1 MREESEQRFRRLL
14 EQHDRELLAAAAARA
29 EHGVRDQAWDTRFH
43 DRVRDVVHPVMDR
56 LRSLMHE
63 YELKS
68 EIITTRRRTE
78 ADGTVVPSSIAFE
91 FRVLTDPETHGFP
104 ITVPSLTLIA
114 DAASRAVLV
123 HENTMLPYE
132 GGHVGLVAR
141 IGLEELTGAAV
152 EDHLYA
158 VAQKI
163 LRGTDAQ

>member
-29 EHGVRDQAWDTRFH
+29 ERGMRDQAWDARFH
-43 DRVRDVVHPVMDR
+43 DRARDVVLPVMQR
-56 LRSLMHE
+56 LKALMHE
-63 YELKS
+63 YELNS
-68 EIITTRRRTE
+68 AIIVTNRRTSPE
-78 ADGTVVPSSIAFE
+78 GVVTPSSVGFE

-114 DAASRAVLV
+114 DPASRAVLV

-141 IGLEELTGAAV
+141 HGLEDLTGAAV

-158 VAQKI
+158 VAGKI
-163 LRGTDAQ
+163 LRGNDAQ